1 MRVKL
6 TLKPSIPALALLAI
20 GSVGLAACG
29 DDDGDNQAQ
38 ATPKKISV
46 TATEAGKRTRLS
58 VPKSAPAGLV
68 TIELTNT
75 ARRFTKPSSSAWTRA
90 TRPRER

>member
-29 DDDGDNQAQ
+29 DDDGDNQAGNTKEDQRHGDRSGQ
-38 ATPKKISV
+38 ADASLGPEV
-46 TATEAGKRTRLS
+46 G
-58 VPKSAPAGLV
+58 
-68 TIELTNT
+68 
-75 ARRFTKPSSSAWTRA
+75 ARRARDHRA
-90 TRPRER
+90 HKHGQGIS

>member
-38 ATPKKISV
+38 A
-46 TATEAGKRTRLS
+46 
-58 VPKSAPAGLV
+58 
-68 TIELTNT
+68 NT
-75 ARRFTKPSSSAWTRA
+75 KEDQRHGDRSRQADASLGPEVGARRARDHRA
-90 TRPRER
+90 HKHAQGIS